1 MDNQVLFF
9 LIGFVIAILIYI
21 NSMNAVAKQIEFKLA
36 KEEYERQKRL
46 AAMSGRKFDINNKF
60 EED

>member
-1 MDNQVLFF
+1 
-9 LIGFVIAILIYI
+9 
-21 NSMNAVAKQIEFKLA
+21 MNAVAKQIEFKLA